1 MSNTLSVSL
10 ETQAAV
16 EACKKNLH
24 MNVHRLKT
32 TFDFVPDE
40 KLDFKP
46 AETCKSPVQIIAH
59 CAVSNYNFIN
69 IIKNSFPAGDPK
81 ELFAESK
88 RRELALTTK
97 EAALAALDESVT
109 AVEAAL
115 DTVHDEN
122 IYGDIPTPFFTAPM
136 MFWMYLPARHMD
148 NHASQI
154 DYIQT
159 IWGDMDW
166 HMA

>member
-1 MSNTLSVSL
+1 MSATLSVSPQ
-10 ETQAAV
+10 TQAAV

-24 MNVHRLKT
+24 MCTHRLKT
-32 TFDFVPDE
+32 TFSFVPDD

-46 AETCKSPVQIIAH
+46 GETCKSALQIIAH
-59 CAVSNYNFIN
+59 CAVSNHNFIS
-69 IIKNSFPAGDPK
+69 IIKREMEGDPK
-81 ELFAESK
+81 ERFAESK
-88 RRELALTTK
+88 RK
-97 EAALAALDESVT
+97 EEAITSKDAALVALDESVA
-109 AVEAAL
+109 AVAAAL
-115 DTVHDEN
+115 DTINDEN
-122 IYGDIPTPFFTAPM
+122 IGKDIPTPFFTAPM